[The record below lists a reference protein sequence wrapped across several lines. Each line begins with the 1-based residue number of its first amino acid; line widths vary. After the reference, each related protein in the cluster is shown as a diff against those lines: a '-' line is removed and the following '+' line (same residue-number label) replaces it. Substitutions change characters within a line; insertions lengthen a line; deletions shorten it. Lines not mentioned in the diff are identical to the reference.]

1 MYIRIGTHSEDLS
14 ELSIELSNNGE
25 KVKNLKLEDIF
36 IE

>member
-25 KVKNLKLEDIF
+25 KVKDLTLEDIF